1 MNPGL
6 LTAGNGQSWENDL
19 VAALDRPG
27 SGMSVVRRCVDI
39 ADVLTAATTGQAS
52 VVVVSAGLRRLDTD
66 ALQRLAAAG
75 VAVVGIYP
83 ATDPRVKVRLERI
96 GIVHCIA
103 DDVGATAVLAAA
115 RAAVLR
121 LATGP
126 VAAGADLA
134 GGDLVGGTVVA
145 QLGVADP
152 RFALASADQAPETG
166 IPALARSDPP
176 PRGRVVAIWGPVGSP
191 GRTMLASNLG
201 VEWAEA
207 GTPTLL
213 IDADV
218 YGGVLASAFGLLDES
233 PGLAGACRQAA
244 NGRLDLAELTRLVWA
259 IGANLRLL
267 TGITRADRWP
277 ELRPSAIPSVLA
289 VARSMAPLT
298 VVDCGFCLEADEEIT
313 FDTSAPRR
321 NGATLAVLA
330 DADVVVVV
338 GTADPP
344 GMERLIRGLAELRD
358 VLPEARPLVVLNR
371 LRRTAASADE
381 ASSALARFA
390 GLQVAAVLPEDRAA
404 TDKAWVQGVPLS
416 EAAPGSPLRKAV
428 RDLAGSLSR
437 MGALAPTSAVPR

>member
-6 LTAGNGQSWENDL
+6 LTAGNGQTWENDL
-19 VAALDRPG
+19 VAELDRPG

-52 VVVVSAGLRRLDTD
+52 VVVLSAELRRLDTE

-75 VAVVGIYP
+75 IAVVGIYP

-96 GIVHCIA
+96 GVRHCVA
-103 DDVGATAVLAAA
+103 DDVGATAVLAIA
-115 RAAVLR
+115 R
-121 LATGP
+121 
-126 VAAGADLA
+126 VALADLA
-134 GGDLVGGTVVA
+134 AGPAPSKTGSELPA
-145 QLGVADP
+145 SSAAILRGVADP
-152 RFALASADQAPETG
+152 RFALSFLNRPPELD
-166 IPALARSDPP
+166 IPVLARSDPP
-176 PRGRVVAIWGPVGSP
+176 SRGRVVAIWGPAGSP
-191 GRTMLASNLG
+191 GRTMLASNLA

-267 TGITRADRWP
+267 TGVTRADRWP
-277 ELRPSAIPSVLA
+277 EVRPSAIPSVLG

-313 FDTSAPRR
+313 FDTAAPRR
-321 NGATLAVLA
+321 NGATLAVLTE
-330 DADVVVVV
+330 ADVILVV
-338 GTADPP
+338 GSADPP
-344 GMERLIRGLAELRD
+344 GMERLIRGLAELRE
-358 VLPEARPLVVLNR
+358 VFPSSGPLVVLNR
-371 LRRTAASADE
+371 SRRTAASADE
-381 ASSALARFA
+381 ASIALQRFA
-390 GLQVAAVLPEDRAA
+390 GLPVAAILPEDRAA
-404 TDKAWVQGVPLS
+404 TDKAWAAGIPLS
-416 EAAPGSPLRKAV
+416 LAAPGSPLRTAI
-428 RDLAGSLSR
+428 RGLASSLLK
-437 MGALAPTSAVPR
+437 MGALVPLAVAP